1 MQQVEERTIV
11 TTALADA
18 AETEQPMP
26 RKGKLAMSTIMLIL
40 IATALGVIGQMM
52 LKQGMGA
59 MGPLALTLDSTPSII
74 LRIVTSP
81 MVIGGLL
88 IYGIGTFFWLITL
101 SRIDLSVAYPF
112 VSLNH
117 IIIFL
122 LAWLVLHE
130 QVNPLRAAGVI
141 VICAGM
147 LMVARS

>member
-1 MQQVEERTIV
+1 MQQAEENVMRHSPPTI
-11 TTALADA
+11 TADI
-18 AETEQPMP
+18 EQPTR
-26 RKGKLAMSTIMLIL
+26 RKGSLAMSTIMLIL

-59 MGPLALTLDSTPSII
+59 MGPLALSLETTPGII
-74 LRIVTSP
+74 WRIVTSP

-88 IYGIGTFFWLITL
+88 VYGIGTFFWLITL

>member
-1 MQQVEERTIV
+1 MQQIEEQVIRQTPPAVSTEI
-11 TTALADA
+11 
-18 AETEQPMP
+18 EQPTP
-26 RKGKLAMSTIMLIL
+26 RKGSLAMSTIMLIL
-40 IATALGVIGQMM
+40 IATTLGVIGQMM

-59 MGPLALTLDSTPSII
+59 MGPLALTMETAPGIVW
-74 LRIVTSP
+74 RIVTSP

-88 IYGIGTFFWLITL
+88 VYGIGTFFWLVTL

>member
-1 MQQVEERTIV
+1 MQQVEERPIV
-11 TTALADA
+11 AVLPTDKR
-18 AETEQPMP
+18 EERPP
-26 RKGKLAMSTIMLIL
+26 RKGKMAMSTIMLIL

-59 MGPLALTLDSTPSII
+59 MGPLALSLETAPSIVV
-74 LRIVTSP
+74 RIITSP

-88 IYGIGTFFWLITL
+88 VYGIGTFFWLITL
-101 SRIDLSVAYPF
+101 SRIELSVAYPF

>member
-1 MQQVEERTIV
+1 MQQVEEGTIV
-11 TTALADA
+11 KASLAEA
-18 AETEQPMP
+18 ATLDQPTP
-26 RKGKLAMSTIMLIL
+26 RKGQLTMSTIMLIL

-59 MGPLALTLDSTPSII
+59 MGPLVLSLDTTPSIVW
-74 LRIVTSP
+74 RIITSP

-101 SRIDLSVAYPF
+101 SRIELSVAYPF

-130 QVNPLRAAGVI
+130 QVNPLRAAGVL
-141 VICAGM
+141 VICTGM

>member
-1 MQQVEERTIV
+1 MQQVEECSL
-11 TTALADA
+11 TTTTRAGA
-18 AETEQPMP
+18 ATDGQPTP
-26 RKGKLAMSTIMLIL
+26 RKGKLTMSTIMLIL

-59 MGPLALTLDSTPSII
+59 MGPLALSLDTAPGIVW
-74 LRIVTSP
+74 RIVTSP

-88 IYGIGTFFWLITL
+88 VYGIGTFFWLITL
-101 SRIDLSVAYPF
+101 SRIELSVAYPF

-130 QVNPLRAAGVI
+130 QVNPLRAAGVL

>member
-1 MQQVEERTIV
+1 MQQIDEQVIRQTQPAVSTEI
-11 TTALADA
+11 
-18 AETEQPMP
+18 EQPTP
-26 RKGKLAMSTIMLIL
+26 RKGSLAMSTIMLIL
-40 IATALGVIGQMM
+40 IATTLGVIGQMM

-59 MGPLALTLDSTPSII
+59 MGPLALTLETAPGIVW
-74 LRIVTSP
+74 RIVTSP

-88 IYGIGTFFWLITL
+88 VYGIGTFFWLVTL

>member
-18 AETEQPMP
+18 AETEQPTP

-59 MGPLALTLDSTPSII
+59 MGPLALTLDATPSII

-101 SRIDLSVAYPF
+101 SRIELSVAYPF

-130 QVNPLRAAGVI
+130 QVNPLRAAGVL

>member
-1 MQQVEERTIV
+1 
-11 TTALADA
+11 
-18 AETEQPMP
+18 
-26 RKGKLAMSTIMLIL
+26 MSTIMLIL

-59 MGPLALTLDSTPSII
+59 MGPLALTLDATPSII

-101 SRIDLSVAYPF
+101 SRIELSVAYPF

-130 QVNPLRAAGVI
+130 QVNPLRAAGVL

>member
-18 AETEQPMP
+18 AETEQPTP

>member
-18 AETEQPMP
+18 AETEQPTP

-130 QVNPLRAAGVI
+130 QVNPLRAAGVL